1 MSCVMWNFGSMKTFS
16 QQLAMYEMSKN
27 KVFVISNV
35 PYIRNDWFYSSVDD
49 LVNVFAVLDE
59 WCQKTNYDIQT
70 YALNRKRNKDI
81 YFIVDEAHRYFDSRS
96 SLFKWNNMEVANNV
110 LTQCRKRNI
119 RFVAITQRLTSI
131 DIRIRRL
138 ADYVEEYKRWNF
150 LWLYRVRH
158 NVYENRGDLA
168 DIETDN
174 TIRIASDW
182 SVNTLKDESKLYG
195 EFFSP
200 WTMFLQFGMLF
211 SKAYREIAKE
221 YYNTYYIC
229 GLNDRNVDFFNCD
242 ILEQALYTPKYL
254 RDDSIVINGET
265 SNKTSD
271 KLILLNK
278 TYNKVWSKI
287 ISFLDTR
294 SIGYNVKNKKYPTS
308 ATLQD
313 TLKELKQDEIIEEVK
328 QEVLEEVKQEKQ
340 SQSVLDLL

>member
-1 MSCVMWNFGSMKTFS
+1 MRFWVSCVMGNFGSMKTFS

-49 LVNVFAVLDE
+49 LIYMFQVLDS
-59 WCQKTNYDIQT
+59 WCEDTNYDIKD
-70 YALNRKRNKDI
+70 YALNRAKNKDI
-81 YFIVDEAHRYFDSRS
+81 YIIVDEAHRYFDSRS
-96 SLFKWNNMEVANNV
+96 SLLKWNNMEYVHNV

-138 ADYVEEYKRWNF
+138 ADYVEEYKKGSF
-150 LWLYRVRH
+150 LGLYWVRH
-158 NVYENRGDLA
+158 SVYENRWDLA

-174 TIRIASDW
+174 TIRVASDW
-182 SVNTLKDESKLYG
+182 SVNTIKDESKLYS

-229 GLNDRNVDFFNCD
+229 GLKDRNVDTYT
-242 ILEQALYTPKYL
+242 LETFKQALFTPKYL
-254 RDDSIVINGET
+254 RDDAIIYNQDKS
-265 SNKTSD
+265 KTSD
-271 KLILLNK
+271 TRLFLSKA
-278 TYNKVWSKI
+278 YNSFWDKVYKI
-287 ISFLDTR
+287 LDT
-294 SIGYNVKNKKYPTS
+294 SNVGDNVKNWKYPIKNNIQN
-308 ATLQD
+308 TLD
-313 TLKELKQDEIIEEVK
+313 ELKQEEIKIESENKNDEN
-328 QEVLEEVKQEKQ
+328 L
-340 SQSVLDLL
+340 SVMDLLK

>member
-1 MSCVMWNFGSMKTFS
+1 MKTFS
-16 QQLAMYEMSKN
+16 QELAMYELSKN

-35 PYIRNDWFYSSVDD
+35 PYLRNDWFYSSVDD
-49 LVNVFAVLDE
+49 LLHVFNVLDE
-59 WCQKTNYDIQT
+59 WCQQTNYDIQS

-96 SLFKWNNMEVANNV
+96 SLFKWNNMESANNV

-138 ADYVEEYKRWNF
+138 ADYVEEYKRWSF
-150 LWLYRVRH
+150 LGLYWVRH
-158 NVYENRGDLA
+158 NVYENRWDLA

-174 TIRIASDW
+174 TVRVSSDW
-182 SVNTLKDESKLYG
+182 SVNTFKEDSKLYW

-229 GLNDRNVDFFNCD
+229 WLNDVNVDQFDCSSF
-242 ILEQALYTPKYL
+242 EKALYTPKYL

-265 SNKTSD
+265 VNKSNN
-271 KLILLNK
+271 KLILLDK

-294 SIGYNVKNKKYPTS
+294 SIGDNVKDNKYPTRNS
-308 ATLQD
+308 YED
-313 TLKELKQDEIIEEVK
+313 TLKALKDEEIQNEIVKEVK
-328 QEVLEEVKQEKQ
+328 NEVLNEVAVENKKQ
-340 SQSVLDLL
+340 SVFDLLN